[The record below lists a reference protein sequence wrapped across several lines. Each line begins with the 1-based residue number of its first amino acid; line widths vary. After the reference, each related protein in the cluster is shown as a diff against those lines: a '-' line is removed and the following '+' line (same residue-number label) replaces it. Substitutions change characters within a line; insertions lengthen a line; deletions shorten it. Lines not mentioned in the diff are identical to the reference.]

1 MSTRIIDGRVFTV
14 TVLDTVYK
22 PTPKRNGY
30 KRSQKAWSGR
40 TNLTLIPAK

>member
-1 MSTRIIDGRVFTV
+1 MTRIINGRVYTV
-14 TVLDTVYK
+14 TQVEMVYK

-40 TNLTLIPAK
+40 TDGTLIPA